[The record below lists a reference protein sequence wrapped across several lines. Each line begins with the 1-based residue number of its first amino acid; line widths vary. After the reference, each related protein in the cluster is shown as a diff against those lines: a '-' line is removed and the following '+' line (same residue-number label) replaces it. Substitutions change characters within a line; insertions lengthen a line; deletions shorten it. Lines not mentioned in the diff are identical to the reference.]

1 LLHSW
6 NSREQPS
13 FAASMHIA
21 HHASM
26 QDDRQPAVHQIALPP
41 LLKPLPPLLHEA
53 KINVASWIR
62 VGAIREQSITRKFE
76 GERATH
82 EGREDYGKKKRE
94 FLEDL
99 KYIFFLKTFLELVYM
114 FFWKLLGSS
123 NGFLL

>member
-1 LLHSW
+1 
-6 NSREQPS
+6 
-13 FAASMHIA
+13 MCC
-21 HHASM
+21 
-26 QDDRQPAVHQIALPP
+26 
-41 LLKPLPPLLHEA
+41 
-53 KINVASWIR
+53 R
-62 VGAIREQSITRKFE
+62 VGAIGEQSITRKFE
-76 GERATH
+76 GERRKFEGERVTH